1 MGRVHQDYTQEVPL
15 TPPRSPQAPRPL
27 EELLEDDEDGVTG
40 VVNVAHQNANA
51 LTKDVDAQREK
62 LNSRM
67 HTLREKLSNSGPL
80 ARRPRKKEP
89 TAAR

>member
-1 MGRVHQDYTQEVPL
+1 MRRMHQDYTQDVAL
-15 TPPRSPQAPRPL
+15 APPRTPQDLPL
-27 EELLEDDEDGVTG
+27 EELLEDDEESVTG
-40 VVNVAHQNANA
+40 VVNVAHQNADT

-67 HTLREKLSNSGPL
+67 QTLREKLSNSGPL

-89 TAAR
+89 AAAR